1 MDVPTSTALLPA
13 RSIRRMATALAV
25 AALVIFWIGRCTD
38 LDLAL
43 ADAVFDAASG
53 VFPWR
58 HAWLAE
64 TFSHVILKWL
74 LMLLALGFI
83 GRALADLAWP
93 RAAMSEQTRLRLRI
107 VALSALLVPL
117 AIGVLK
123 QFSTSHCPWDL
134 LRYGGDQPY
143 VRLFAAL
150 SAGAVAGQCLPAGH
164 ASSALWLLSL
174 AVYWLPA
181 RPRMASAAATLALAF
196 GAAVGYLQQLRG
208 AHFMTHT
215 LWSMWI
221 ASAIVLFLVAAL
233 PCARPAAVVRLPR
246 TVLFGLRGRRR
257 RRLAPHPAP
266 VALEP
271 VLQVVDI
278 GVDGRHH
285 QQAQ

>member
-1 MDVPTSTALLPA
+1 MGAATSTALLPA
-13 RSIRRMATALAV
+13 RVVRRMAAALAA
-25 AALVIFWIGRCTD
+25 AALVIFWIGRGTD
-38 LDLAL
+38 VDLAL

-64 TFSHVILKWL
+64 TFSHMILKWL

-93 RAAMSEQTRLRLRI
+93 RARMGGHARLRLRI
-107 VALSALLVPL
+107 VALSAVLVPL
-117 AIGVLK
+117 AVSVLK
-123 QFSTSHCPWDL
+123 HFSTSHCPWDL

-143 VRLFAAL
+143 VRLFEAL
-150 SAGAVAGQCLPAGH
+150 PAGAVAGQCLPAGH

-181 RPRMASAAATLALAF
+181 RPRTAGAVAALALAF

-215 LWSMWI
+215 LWSIWI
-221 ASAIVLFLVAAL
+221 ACAIVLFLAAVL
-233 PCARPAAVVRLPR
+233 RARPS
-246 TVLFGLRGRRR
+246 RRK
-257 RRLAPHPAP
+257 APSNPLSEPIH
-266 VALEP
+266 VATTD
-271 VLQVVDI
+271 Q
-278 GVDGRHH
+278 
-285 QQAQ
+285 